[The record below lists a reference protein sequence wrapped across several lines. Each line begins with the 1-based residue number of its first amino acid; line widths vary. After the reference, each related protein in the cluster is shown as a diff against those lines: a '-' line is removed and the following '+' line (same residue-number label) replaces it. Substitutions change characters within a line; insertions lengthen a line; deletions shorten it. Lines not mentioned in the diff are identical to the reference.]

1 MDASL
6 DLRGWPERGPF
17 FGAFWFRTFGF
28 RTIQDGYGAGT
39 VSPTPYRP
47 EKGDSGNEAAAGA
60 ERQKRF
66 QHLIFPFIRF
76 IFMAQKAYSVKGEMV
91 QLVG

>member
-17 FGAFWFRTFGF
+17 SGAFWFRTLGF
-28 RTIQDGYGAGT
+28 RTIQGGYGGGNGFPGT
-39 VSPTPYRP
+39 GLTRKS
-47 EKGDSGNEAAAGA
+47 DSGNRDAADA
-60 ERQKRF
+60 ERQKQF
-66 QHLIFPFIRF
+66 DHLIFPFIRF
-76 IFMAQKAYSVKGEMV
+76 IFMAQKAWGVKGEMA